1 MVEDWEGRVEWVVVG
16 DGEARG
22 ERAVVGDG
30 EGRGERA
37 VVGDGEGTAGGGG
50 QGEELGQCG
59 KGRGERAASSGPV
72 ALPLA
77 TEWTT
82 PAAGPLAM
90 NKELFHNI

>member
-1 MVEDWEGRVEWVVVG
+1 MQTYNPTEKKLYQIKYSAYIQFPLSLV
-16 DGEARG
+16 
-22 ERAVVGDG
+22 
-30 EGRGERA
+30 
-37 VVGDGEGTAGGGG
+37 
-50 QGEELGQCG
+50 L
-59 KGRGERAASSGPV
+59 ASSGPV